1 MSTAGE
7 SASEQ
12 QFEDVLINDALS
24 QAIRGAKSGGARV
37 PIARYDSLSVNSGRD
52 RL

>member
-12 QFEDVLINDALS
+12 QFEEVLINDALFH
-24 QAIRGAKSGGARV
+24 AIRGAKRGEARV
-37 PIARYDSLSVNSGRD
+37 PIARYDSLSVDSDRD